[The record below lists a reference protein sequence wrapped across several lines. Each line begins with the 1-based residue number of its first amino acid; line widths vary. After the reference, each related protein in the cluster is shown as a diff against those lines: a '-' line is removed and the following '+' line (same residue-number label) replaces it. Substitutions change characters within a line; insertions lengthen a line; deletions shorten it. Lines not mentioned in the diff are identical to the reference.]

1 MNKFYLLIILLLLAV
16 NNCISQNFR
25 IKSDFYTETEN
36 HQFKIH
42 VNGFADFNDS
52 MKLVVILKDTLG
64 NEVFN
69 KFYDFSNPTS
79 SNLEFTQIDT
89 TTNEFKIELATFENL
104 NMRLWL
110 KSFIGEEIK
119 EQIYIIYL
127 KDEEE

>member
-69 KFYDFSNPTS
+69 KFYDFSNPSS

-89 TTNEFKIELATFENL
+89 TTNEFKIELSTFDNL
-104 NMRLWL
+104 DFRLWL
-110 KSFIGEEIK
+110 KSYIGEEIT
-119 EQIYIIYL
+119 EQINILYL
-127 KDEEE
+127 KEDE